1 MYNKNCFYLPSGRF
15 FVVKIF
21 KNVKIFPKPL
31 DKSIFLRLYYNCT
44 NSGSTV
50 GRKEN
55 DMLVIDKFSR
65 KPIYEQVV
73 EGIERDIVMGIL
85 RDREQLPSI
94 RELSAILGVNPNT
107 IQKAFQELDRNGIIV
122 SGQGRGCFVAD
133 HAAERIKEKVSV
145 RITEIEAIA
154 AELARAGIEE
164 EKLLEAIRRAYHDNK
179 K

>member
-1 MYNKNCFYLPSGRF
+1 MITFDQFTPRDG
-15 FVVKIF
+15 
-21 KNVKIFPKPL
+21 
-31 DKSIFLRLYYNCT
+31 T
-44 NSGSTV
+44 
-50 GRKEN
+50 
-55 DMLVIDKFSR
+55 
-65 KPIYEQVV
+65 PIYLQIVRHIKR
-73 EGIERDIVMGIL
+73 GIVSGNVIHGDEV
-85 RDREQLPSI
+85 PS
-94 RELSAILGVNPNT
+94 RRQLSALLGVNPNT

>member
-1 MYNKNCFYLPSGRF
+1 
-15 FVVKIF
+15 
-21 KNVKIFPKPL
+21 
-31 DKSIFLRLYYNCT
+31 
-44 NSGSTV
+44 
-50 GRKEN
+50 
-55 DMLVIDKFSR
+55 MLVIDKFSR

>member
-1 MYNKNCFYLPSGRF
+1 
-15 FVVKIF
+15 
-21 KNVKIFPKPL
+21 
-31 DKSIFLRLYYNCT
+31 
-44 NSGSTV
+44 
-50 GRKEN
+50 
-55 DMLVIDKFSR
+55 MLVIDKFSR

-133 HAAERIKEKVSV
+133 RAAERIKEKLSV

-164 EKLLEAIRRAYHDNK
+164 EKLLEAIRRAYRDNK